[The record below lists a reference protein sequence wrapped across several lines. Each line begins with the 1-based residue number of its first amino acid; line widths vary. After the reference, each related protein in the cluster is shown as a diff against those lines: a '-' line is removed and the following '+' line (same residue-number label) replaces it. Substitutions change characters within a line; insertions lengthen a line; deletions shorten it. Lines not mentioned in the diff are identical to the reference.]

1 MDEFYAQMEQRYKT
15 ALDDQDREMINRW
28 KLCVEAAAV
37 RGIPLAEVRCEV
49 PVQPRRSTLDKLETP
64 QLKLMAEY
72 VPEREWLSQQRPDP
86 AYFIIRRQMPLSW
99 LFTEDQDC
107 SKV

>member
-1 MDEFYAQMEQRYKT
+1 MEDFYADMEKRYKT
-15 ALDDQDREMINRW
+15 ALDDQEREMINRW
-28 KLCVEAAAV
+28 KICVEAAAV

-64 QLKLMAEY
+64 KLKLMAQH

-86 AYFIIRRQMPLSW
+86 AYFIIRRQMPSSW
-99 LFTEDQDC
+99 FFPEDQDF